1 MFCYK
6 CGEKL
11 PDGALFCQFC
21 GVPQNN
27 GAQGSEEQTGGAVSE
42 GRGFGDQPV
51 EQRDSIGSS
60 QPVQQ
65 GYVQNDTVGT
75 QGYQQYNNVQ
85 PNYDWQGYVNQQQYG
100 QNGQAQGY
108 VDPTRYGQ
116 QHGQQGYVNPVQ
128 YAQYGQQGYVNQQ
141 QYAQSGQ
148 TQGYANQ
155 QYVQNGQV
163 QGYANQSQFSQYGQP
178 NGQTQGYANQQYVQ
192 NGHVQ
197 GYTNQQQFS
206 QYGQQNGQPQGYA
219 GQPQGYTGQA
229 QLAQNGSV
237 NQPQPED
244 GKTASKDK
252 KTEKKSGDK
261 AVGAKKSRKKI
272 IIPAVIAAVVALG
285 VGAYFLFVKKPKTA
299 EEKALDRYFAA
310 WENMDLAALDKA
322 CYPEGSTALLNMGY
336 DGKRSLGYLYSG
348 NNSICFTMGALISG
362 NDNWRMDHDL
372 MSMYLKSYDFS
383 SFDDGGM
390 EERRKAMEDNDE
402 FRKIFSDLKVDYK
415 VVKMMDSD
423 QVTFQE
429 RSGRKL
435 YDVDDPITWM
445 ENRLHSGSEYYGTG
459 SDIKVTDVKVAV
471 VNVHWSYGSK
481 KYGYDKSWWNNEKY
495 ISILSRYSGS
505 YYGYGRELPIGRGKT
520 IMVDYKDYDSLI
532 RYMDS
537 IEYELILYKTDGKWY
552 VYPERL
558 IPGGWGPSSLPISY
572 SNGNNNYEHDDGD
585 NSGFT
590 DSAKKSDD
598 ITMAGTVL
606 TAFQTC
612 LADEDC
618 YDEVYD
624 YCEAKNTGGEVVVVS
639 IHATDDGEK
648 LSSEMISATGPYVK
662 EEMLMSLS
670 SCPIR
675 YTDDGAAYYVVTY
688 NHNTGSMGVYIS
700 KDGQSLDWQ
709 IQPEMDEE
717 YK

>member
-21 GVPQNN
+21 GVPQNG
-27 GAQGSEEQTGGAVSE
+27 GAQGSEEQTVGAVSE
-42 GRGFGDQPV
+42 DQTLKDQF
-51 EQRDSIGSS
+51 EQQRDTAGSS
-60 QPVQQ
+60 QPI
-65 GYVQNDTVGT
+65 
-75 QGYQQYNNVQ
+75 Q
-85 PNYDWQGYVNQQQYG
+85 PNYDWQGYVNQQQYM
-100 QNGQAQGY
+100 QYGQAQGY
-108 VDPTRYGQ
+108 VDPTQYTQQYGR
-116 QHGQQGYVNPVQ
+116 QGYVDPSQ
-128 YAQYGQQGYVNQQ
+128 YGQQYGQQGYMNPQ

-178 NGQTQGYANQQYVQ
+178 NGQAQGYANPQQYVQ

-272 IIPAVIAAVVALG
+272 IIPAIIAAIVALG

-415 VVKMMDSD
+415 VVKMMDSA

-639 IHATDDGEK
+639 IRATDDGEK